1 MYEYLYAYITLD
13 VQFIYEI
20 VLQKFGPVIGFPNL
34 RCRFYKNPFSFDF
47 IIKVCTKSIKG
58 KSFVQ
63 SQLAFWY
70 TLKFLLFPYYSGQTA
85 LFLPWIISNKGQ
97 QNVYQL
103 DIYLKTP
110 FFLPTSLYPHYFRL
124 LSQHLIKRHL
134 FSTSRM
140 NGFVITQNERNFT
153 NHLSFLFFFCRYD
166 SVLTTWLKDNK
177 ERTTLA

>member
-1 MYEYLYAYITLD
+1 MD
-13 VQFIYEI
+13 VA
-20 VLQKFGPVIGFPNL
+20 
-34 RCRFYKNPFSFDF
+34 
-47 IIKVCTKSIKG
+47 IIKVCTKSIKD

-110 FFLPTSLYPHYFRL
+110 FFFASFTPQPHYFRL
-124 LSQHLIKRHL
+124 LSQHLIKLHL

-153 NHLSFLFFFCRYD
+153 NHLSFLFFCLQVWISFNDFDWMIMR
-166 SVLTTWLKDNK
+166 SG
-177 ERTTLA
+177 